1 MAATVTI
8 TTINSGEKFC
18 VKRVAITGDAA
29 GDVSAQALF
38 SAAEVG
44 TAAGIESVEF
54 QTAGTAAVIHWVATT
69 PTVAVVLPTDSHGR
83 VDYKNIGGLHSN
95 AGTGKTGALTI
106 TTVGLAAN
114 DYLTATIVMRKS

>member
-18 VKRVAITGDAA
+18 VKHVAITGDAA
-29 GDVSAQALF
+29 GDVSAQTVF
-38 SAAEVG
+38 SASEVG

-54 QTAGTAAVIHWVATT
+54 QTVGAAAVCHWVATA
-69 PTVAVVLPTDSHGR
+69 PTVAIALPADSHGR
-83 VDYKNIGGLHSN
+83 IDYKNIGGLQSN

-114 DYLTATIVMRKS
+114 DYLTATIVMKKS